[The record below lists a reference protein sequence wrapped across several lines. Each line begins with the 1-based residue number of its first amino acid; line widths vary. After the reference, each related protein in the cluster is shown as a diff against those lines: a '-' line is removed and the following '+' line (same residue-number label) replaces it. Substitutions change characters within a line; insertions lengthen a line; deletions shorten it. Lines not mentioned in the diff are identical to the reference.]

1 MSSLYEDFLSID
13 GNWRNS
19 MVYKTIKS
27 INRTGRRG
35 IRRWLTRSQ
44 LENHFQDS
52 TIVDAIIVR
61 KQSDEYLKKTEIREH
76 PDCPGP
82 LGRLLSGDVSVLC
95 MMCFWLGHI

>member
-1 MSSLYEDFLSID
+1 MSSLYEDFLSSD

-19 MVYKTIKS
+19 MVYKTIKR

-44 LENHFQDS
+44 LEAHFQDKK
-52 TIVDAIIVR
+52 IVDAIVIR
-61 KQSDEYLKKTEIREH
+61 KQTDEYLKTEIRDH

-82 LGRLLSGDVSVLC
+82 PGILVLVYYYC
-95 MMCFWLGHI
+95 LVICLCHT